1 MFHIGYMS
9 CLQRGRQY
17 CIFSNVEASEV
28 GLVDTKGNIELAK
41 AGRMARRWVRCEGT
55 RRITSGVLWHSRGIG
70 TDTS

>member
-28 GLVDTKGNIELAK
+28 GLVDTKGNTEASK
-41 AGRMARRWVRCEGT
+41 GWEDGKEVGEM
-55 RRITSGVLWHSRGIG
+55 
-70 TDTS
+70 